1 MKEVLKNYLNRKKM
15 EKVIYDW
22 EMTEDPSRDGT
33 IRVKIRMN
41 LNNTSYDIV
50 INVPKFCNT
59 EIGLNWFKN
68 ILKKNMLD
76 ITQKYLDYLDKG
88 LEV

>member
-1 MKEVLKNYLNRKKM
+1 MKETLKNYLIEKRM

-22 EMTEDPSRDGT
+22 KITEDPSRDGN
-33 IRVKIRMN
+33 IRVEIKVN
-41 LNNTSYDIV
+41 LNDIIYGIV
-50 INVPKFCNT
+50 VNVPKFSNT

-68 ILKKNMLD
+68 ILKMEMMD
-76 ITQKYLDYLDKG
+76 IFQKYLDKE